1 MGAINEC
8 IDAVIKPHDMSKFVL
23 VFESEKKI
31 MVFSSSMDSSLITET
46 LMINICI

>member
-8 IDAVIKPHDMSKFVL
+8 ADAVIKPHEMSKSVL

-31 MVFSSSMDSSLITET
+31 MAFSSSMNSSLIT
-46 LMINICI
+46 